1 MHEGGG
7 RGACPM
13 KEMKPKVAS
22 WIAKEAG
29 RRVKIDPEGEASTF
43 MSPPGPNDETFPWV
57 PPDLLS
63 SRC

>member
-1 MHEGGG
+1 
-7 RGACPM
+7 M

-43 MSPPGPNDETFPWV
+43 MSPPGPNDETFLWV